1 MTVLKLPTTK
11 ELDKINLSELAQIL
25 EDAESV
31 PENIVEDFTR
41 GPGKEPYALYA
52 YLSTTFDNGT
62 ILDIGTL
69 FGSSAVALSYNKTNK
84 VISYDINEHN
94 DHGFFSER
102 DNLTWKHMDFQKDDS
117 IDWKDV
123 RMILIDTDHTGEQ
136 ETGFINFLIEK
147 DWCGILLLDDIHQ
160 SQEMEDFW
168 SNFDDDIKKDVTGIG
183 HTACCGT
190 GYVEFDLE
198 NSSYAWT

>member
-1 MTVLKLPTTK
+1 MTVLKLPTVDELNEIDLSPLTK
-11 ELDKINLSELAQIL
+11 IL
-25 EDAESV
+25 EEAESV
-31 PENIVEDFTR
+31 PDSIVEDFTK

-69 FGSSAVALSYNKTNK
+69 FGSSAVALSHNPTNQ
-84 VISYDINEHN
+84 VISYDVNEHN

-102 DNLTWKHMDFQKDDS
+102 DNLTWKHMDFQKDET
-117 IDWKDV
+117 INWKEV
-123 RMILIDTDHTGEQ
+123 KMILIDTDHTGEQ

-160 SQEMEDFW
+160 NPGMEDFW
-168 SNFDDDIKKDVTGIG
+168 DCFDDDIKQDVTGIG

-190 GYVEFDLE
+190 GYVEFDI
-198 NSSYAWT
+198 